1 MVANPAAGRGSKT
14 DSISRLRQRLLRARI
29 DHDLAML
36 VQVEEEL
43 RQLATAGY
51 RCCLVD
57 YEDCRPTFYVRV
69 IGYEKARVKVELEYP
84 IEPRLDNVQ
93 WLPLS
98 HLADYDEAENSQRLQ
113 DVYSGLAPFI
123 HNKSMQLQKP
133 AGDRGFQLLP
143 SANGSA
149 DGQAGTIGSVV
160 RRPQRSSSRP
170 RRWVL
175 VSGVLLLMSLSWFAG
190 MQMGRLL

>member
-1 MVANPAAGRGSKT
+1 M
-14 DSISRLRQRLLRARI
+14 RARI

-36 VQVEEEL
+36 VQVEDEL
-43 RQLATAGY
+43 RQLAAESY

-57 YEDCRPTFYVRV
+57 YEDCRPAFYVRV

-84 IEPRLDNVQ
+84 IEPRFDNVQ

-98 HLADYDEAENSQRLQ
+98 HLADYEEAENSDRLH

-133 AGDRGFQLLP
+133 AAEGGFRLLP
-143 SANGSA
+143 SSPTAVAPIAS
-149 DGQAGTIGSVV
+149 TV
-160 RRPQRSSSRP
+160 RRHRCPPGQ
-170 RRWVL
+170 RRWGL
-175 VSGVLLLMSLSWFAG
+175 VFGVLLLMSLSWLAG
-190 MQMGRLL
+190 MQMGRLQ

>member
-1 MVANPAAGRGSKT
+1 MVANPAAGRGSKR
-14 DSISRLRQRLLRARI
+14 DSISALRQRLLRARI

-43 RQLATAGY
+43 RRLAADGY

-57 YEDCRPTFYVRV
+57 YEDCRPAFYVRV

-84 IEPRLDNVQ
+84 IEPRFDTVQ

-98 HLADYDEAENSQRLQ
+98 HLADYDEAESSDRLH

-133 AGDRGFQLLP
+133 AAEPVFRLLP
-143 SANGSA
+143 SADTGRA
-149 DGQAGTIGSVV
+149 VPAAPV
-160 RRPQRSSSRP
+160 RRPKRQPRQ
-170 RRWVL
+170 RRWAFVCGVL
-175 VSGVLLLMSLSWFAG
+175 VLMSLSWLAG
-190 MQMGRLL
+190 MQMGRLQ